1 MIKIKFNLSKLNG
14 SKWINWVKSMW
25 IWIGCEL
32 RKNPKELKRKYI
44 CKVNIF
50 VKTFTNRIQREIFV
64 KHLQI
69 DSMEIFIYRKSIECY
84 KWDIYLLNK

>member
-1 MIKIKFNLSKLNG
+1 MIEIKFNLSKLNG

-44 CKVNIF
+44 CNTNTKEVMCKQIKGEIF
-50 VKTFTNRIQREIFV
+50 VKTFTNRI
-64 KHLQI
+64 
-69 DSMEIFIYRKSIECY
+69 
-84 KWDIYLLNK
+84 